1 MHYLTYE
8 RDIQDISIEENTEN
22 IENEI
27 HVMWSSGVNIVSDS
41 TSIGLYGVRQSIL
54 KSNDIKD
61 SSSASIVG

>member
-27 HVMWSSGVNIVSDS
+27 HVMWSNGVNIVSDS
-41 TSIGLYGVRQSIL
+41 ASIGLYGVRQSIL

>member
-41 TSIGLYGVRQSIL
+41 TSIGLYGIRQAIL